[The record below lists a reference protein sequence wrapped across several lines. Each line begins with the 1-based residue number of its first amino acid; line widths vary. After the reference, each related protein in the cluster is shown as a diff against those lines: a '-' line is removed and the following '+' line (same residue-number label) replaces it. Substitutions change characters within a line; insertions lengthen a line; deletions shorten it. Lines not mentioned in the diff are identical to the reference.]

1 MNRAGVDTGGTFTD
15 FVFYKNGYLKIKKII
30 STPSSPA
37 IAVLNGLKGESCS
50 LIHGT
55 TVATNAF
62 LEGKMATTALITTAG
77 FKNILQIGRQTRVNL
92 YSLEPEKPPEIIPE
106 ELCFGVEERVLA
118 DGSVQIPLNEEQLK
132 EIVVELKKRGVK
144 AVAVVFLHSYKNPE
158 HERRAGEILGEDF
171 KPSLSHEIL
180 REHREY
186 ERAVVTALNAS
197 LHPVMENYISTLEE
211 KLSSRINI
219 MNSAGGYI
227 SAEMAKKM
235 PILTLLSGPAG
246 GVIASHSLAKLLSI
260 EKVITLDMGGT
271 STDVSLIKG
280 QPTITRSSYLAN
292 LPIRLPMIEIQT
304 VGAGGGSIA
313 YVDDGGAL
321 KVGPKSAGADP
332 GPACYGKSE
341 IPTITDALVV
351 LGRIPSEIPL
361 GGNLFIDPDR
371 SFKAIERVAKKISKE
386 VYQTAEGILGVSLAK
401 MERALRVVSLERGED
416 PKEFS
421 LIAFGGA
428 GGLVAAELA
437 HRIGIGEII
446 IPPYQGVFSAF
457 GMLLADAVKEYTSS
471 ILRTLN
477 SRAIVEA
484 KKAFREME
492 KEARK
497 DFASMGIDDNKLI
510 LQFFSEMRYK
520 GQGYEV
526 SVPFV
531 EDAEELRKSFEEMHQ
546 RLYYHKQ
553 RSTVEIVNL
562 RLRVIG
568 ISEKPP
574 IPEIE
579 EGYGIPF
586 RKREIFFAGEQLKTG
601 FYRRESL
608 GAGVKLEGPSVIA
621 SSDGTIFIPPGFKGE
636 VGKYGEIRIRREN
649 V

>member
-15 FVFYKNGYLKIKKII
+15 FVFFKGGYLKIKKII
-30 STPSSPA
+30 STPSNPA
-37 IAVLNGLKGESCS
+37 IAVLNGLEDESCI

-77 FKNILQIGRQTRVNL
+77 FKNILQIGRQTRINL

-132 EIVVELKKRGVK
+132 EIIVELKKREVK

-158 HERRAGEILGEDF
+158 HERRAGEILNENF
-171 KPSLSHEIL
+171 KLSLSHEVL

-197 LHPVMENYISTLEE
+197 LLPVMENYIATLED
-211 KLSSRINI
+211 KLSSGINI

-246 GVIASHSLAKLLSI
+246 GVIASHSLTKLLSVY
-260 EKVITLDMGGT
+260 KVITLDMGGT
-271 STDVSLIKG
+271 STDVSLIKD
-280 QPTITRSSYLAN
+280 QPTITRSSHLAN

-371 SFKAIERVAKKISKE
+371 SFKVIEKIAKKISKD

-437 HRIGIGEII
+437 QRIGIREII

-471 ILRTLN
+471 ILKTLS
-477 SRAIVEA
+477 SRAIIEA
-484 KKAFREME
+484 KKYFREME
-492 KEARK
+492 KEARE

-510 LQFFSEMRYK
+510 LQLFSEMRYK

-526 SVPFV
+526 SVPFMEHV
-531 EDAEELRKSFEEMHQ
+531 DELKRSFEEMHKK
-546 RLYYHKQ
+546 LYYHTQ
-553 RSTVEIVNL
+553 GSPVEIVNL

-574 IPEIE
+574 ILEIE
-579 EGYGIPF
+579 KGYGIPF
-586 RKREIFFAGEQLKTG
+586 RKRDIFFAGEKIKTG

-608 GAGVKLEGPSVIA
+608 GSGVKLEGPSVIA
-621 SSDGTIFIPPGFKGE
+621 SSDGTIFIPPAFKGE

>member
-1 MNRAGVDTGGTFTD
+1 MYRAGVDTGGTFTD
-15 FVFYKNGYLKIKKII
+15 FVFYKNGYLKIKKVI
-30 STPSSPA
+30 STPSNPA
-37 IAVLNGLKGESCS
+37 VAVLNGLEGESCV

-62 LEGKMATTALITTAG
+62 LEGKTAPTALITTAG
-77 FKNILQIGRQTRVNL
+77 FRNLLQIGRQTRVNL
-92 YSLEPEKPPEIIPE
+92 YSINPQKPPEVIPE
-106 ELCFGVEERVLA
+106 ELCFDVEERMLA
-118 DGSVQIPLNEEQLK
+118 DGSVQIPLNEEHLK
-132 EIVVELKKRGVK
+132 KIASELKKRKVK
-144 AVAVVFLHSYKNPE
+144 AIAIVFLHSYKNPE
-158 HERRAGEILGEDF
+158 HEKRAGEILGKDF
-171 KPSLSHEIL
+171 KLSLSHEVL
-180 REHREY
+180 KEHREY

-197 LHPVMENYISTLEE
+197 LHPVMEKYISTLEK
-211 KLSSRINI
+211 KLSSGINI

-235 PILTLLSGPAG
+235 PVLTLLSGPAG

-260 EKVITLDMGGT
+260 DRVITLDMGGT
-271 STDVSLIKG
+271 STDVSLIKDN
-280 QPTITRSSYLAN
+280 PTITRSSYLAN

-313 YVDDGGAL
+313 YVDEGGAL
-321 KVGPKSAGADP
+321 KVGPKSAGAEP

-361 GGNLFIDPDR
+361 GGNLFIKPER
-371 SFKAIERVAKKISKE
+371 SFKAIEKIAGTISRD
-386 VYQTAEGILGVSLAK
+386 VYQAAEGILGVSLAK

-437 HRIGIGEII
+437 QRIGIGEVV

-457 GMLLADAVKEYTSS
+457 GMLLAEAVKEYTSS
-471 ILRTLN
+471 ILKTLGP
-477 SRAIVEA
+477 RAITEA
-484 KKAFREME
+484 KRVFREME
-492 KEARK
+492 QSATQDFTAMGLEKEKITFQR
-497 DFASMGIDDNKLI
+497 FA
-510 LQFFSEMRYK
+510 EMRYK

-526 SVPFV
+526 SVAFIDDP
-531 EDAEELRKSFEEMHQ
+531 EKLKKAFEEEHKK
-546 RLYYHKQ
+546 LYYHTQ
-553 RSTVEIVNL
+553 NSPVEIVNI
-562 RLRVIG
+562 RLRVVG
-568 ISEKPP
+568 FSEKPP

-579 EGYGIPF
+579 TGYAIPF
-586 RKREIFFAGEQLKTG
+586 RKRDIFFGGEFHRTC

-621 SSDGTIFIPPGFKGE
+621 SSDGTVFIPPGFTGE
-636 VGKYGEIRIRREN
+636 VGRFGEIRIRRNN